1 MVSICHA
8 ALATDLSIFKLL
20 MLGGRSANSNFLNMF
35 PGKLLCPND
44 TVFLFI
50 VFRDLIRWR
59 VRNMP
64 EKEPQPFI
72 IK

>member
-35 PGKLLCPND
+35 RLANCCAQM
-44 TVFLFI
+44 TLFSYSLFSGI
-50 VFRDLIRWR
+50 SLGGGSKYAQERAAALHH
-59 VRNMP
+59 
-64 EKEPQPFI
+64 
-72 IK
+72 